1 VGGAICGSS
10 DSWDDVLADAAAG
23 GAPNA
28 APWRACDGGATQ
40 RAATGAARRADGAK
54 ALPPLAPAPPAA
66 AQPAAAHTF
75 GAHFCRATRDL
86 RAVHRSREARI
97 RRMSR

>member
-28 APWRACDGGATQ
+28 APWRACEC
-40 RAATGAARRADGAK
+40 GAK